1 MVSPMNPTVRLYIV
15 LGVVEIIFHIPTIAS
30 VIRFVSVLVV
40 GESPSLSSEE
50 PASLLKSPTVS
61 LIASEYSLTFGSL
74 PMLLEGLLYSAIK
87 IEVLRR
93 DIENKVTIA
102 KAIMKGKNL
111 TIIYSPFCLFYI
123 L

>member
-74 PMLLEGLLYSAIK
+74 PMLLEGLLYSEAIN
-87 IEVLRR
+87 ETVG
-93 DIENKVTIA
+93 DFSNEA
-102 KAIMKGKNL
+102 G
-111 TIIYSPFCLFYI
+111 SS
-123 L
+123 